1 MRKKTLHKAKLVV
14 MVESDKTTGE
24 IRTTSIFDN
33 RTQQYWNAEQIKS
46 RGCEWFLNLTDLKET
61 LNWNLNG
68 DSSKYQFAWGQTSKN
83 KSEGAAYIF
92 D

>member
-1 MRKKTLHKAKLVV
+1 MRRKTLCKAKLIIVV
-14 MVESDKTTGE
+14 EGDKTTGK

-33 RTQQYWNAEQIKS
+33 RTQQYWSADQIMS
-46 RGCEWFLNLTDLKET
+46 RGCEWFLNRDDLKET